1 MISFL
6 RLPEGR
12 WFDMEVLTTTGKSI
26 FPVKPS
32 SFSGMSAVGESKQR
46 TEIILGGMK
55 MKKKLLSLVLT
66 LCLVLTLV
74 PVCQRRCS
82 RCDNGCKQKEKAQP
96 IME

>member
-1 MISFL
+1 
-6 RLPEGR
+6 
-12 WFDMEVLTTTGKSI
+12 
-26 FPVKPS
+26 
-32 SFSGMSAVGESKQR
+32 
-46 TEIILGGMK
+46 MK